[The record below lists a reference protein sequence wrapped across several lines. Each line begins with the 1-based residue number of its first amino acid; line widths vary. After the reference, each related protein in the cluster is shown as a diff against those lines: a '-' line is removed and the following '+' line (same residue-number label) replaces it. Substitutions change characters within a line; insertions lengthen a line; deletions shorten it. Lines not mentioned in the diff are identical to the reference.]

1 MSQRGMGRFLDFVA
15 RLAMVASGAPAGQD
29 ALMTLTFS
37 NTPGV
42 HAPAPS
48 YQHVAVVTG
57 PGRRLVMSG
66 QVGTKPD
73 GSSAGDGPAQIEQ
86 AFANVLAH
94 LAANGMGPKDIV
106 KMTVFLTDAALI
118 PALRAVRTRV
128 MQGAAPTSTLLI
140 VAGLAAPEFKVEVEC
155 EAFSVG

>member
-1 MSQRGMGRFLDFVA
+1 MA
-15 RLAMVASGAPAGQD
+15 RQD
-29 ALMTLTFS
+29 AGMTVTFS

-66 QVGTKPD
+66 QVGLKPD
-73 GSSAGDGPAQIEQ
+73 GTSAGDGAAQMEQ

-94 LAANGMGPKDIV
+94 LAANGMGPGDIV
-106 KMTVFLTDAALI
+106 KMTVFLTDPALI
-118 PALRAVRTRV
+118 PTLRTVRTRV
-128 MQGAAPTSTLLI
+128 MQGAAPTSTLLV
-140 VAGLAAPEFKVEVEC
+140 VAGLASPDFKVEVEC
-155 EAFSVG
+155 EAFRAG